1 MRYPASAMNTAV
13 LTIAD
18 VSTLEHKGVDL
29 MDKIA
34 DYAIKWT
41 PSVLGALI
49 LLVLSLVLAGWVRR
63 FVLGMLE
70 RAKVDTTLARF
81 FSNVAR
87 WLVLL
92 LGFLAAAGTFGIN
105 ITGFAAIIGAVGLAI
120 SLGFQGTLSNL
131 AAGVLLLVF
140 RPFKVGDSV
149 IVAGQAGAVDAID
162 LFTTT
167 LDTVDNRRIIVPNG
181 AIFGSVIE
189 NTTHHPRRRGEVRV
203 VVAGDADPAH
213 VRRHLED
220 ALRGALRSA
229 RGGLEAPPPG
239 VTLAEITPPT
249 WVLTFWSET
258 AHLGEV
264 RETVLAGVKSAM
276 DGAGLWPKP
285 AAPVVV
291 VRG

>member
-1 MRYPASAMNTAV
+1 MHTAIFTV
-13 LTIAD
+13 AD
-18 VSTLEHKGVDL
+18 VAALEHKGVDL

-41 PSVLGALI
+41 PSVVGALV

-87 WLVLL
+87 WLILL

-149 IVAGQAGAVDAID
+149 VVAGQVGTVDAID

-167 LDTVDNRRIIVPNG
+167 LDTADNRRIIVPNG

-203 VVAGDADPAH
+203 VVAGDADTAQA
-213 VRRHLED
+213 RRRLEE
-220 ALRGALRSA
+220 ALRGALGST
-229 RGGLEAPPPG
+229 RGGLTDPAPT
-239 VTLAEITPPT
+239 VTLAEIAPPT

-258 AHLGEV
+258 PRIGEV
-264 RETVLAGVKSAM
+264 REAVLVGVKVAM
-276 DGAGLWPKP
+276 DGAGLGPKP